1 MFVEK
6 ISTHRTLLLVL
17 LFAFCAISNPQNLA
31 AAWNTPKKVTIMC
44 YMNGDNNLANEV
56 LHAVDMMETIGSSE
70 NVDIIALV
78 DGMPGD
84 NGGYGPQWEST
95 RLLHI
100 TKDNEVGVINSPV
113 LEELGEKN
121 LGDPQ
126 VLENF
131 IKKCQRYPSEK
142 YFFIVFAHG
151 RGIIDTKSFSAQKNY
166 KSVLLSPDET
176 GERAMSHQEF
186 RQAVKKSMAGRK
198 FDLMLFF
205 SCLTNMVEVGH
216 GLQEITRYMIGSEDE
231 IRIVNEPLG
240 TYQIRGIEPEK
251 LIGEITSNVHARV
264 LDLGKVTIDSFIS
277 QYADD
282 GGDQELTAKYPAS
295 LALVDCSKYDKLAKS
310 LDLLAKTLVDK
321 MQDGASGKAVL
332 RGVHVA
338 LTASQNYPS
347 FLNLEYFDLK
357 DLLLNLSAYSE
368 DAEIKEL
375 CQNSIDILTSEL
387 ILYERHTNNS
397 NSNGVSIFLPIFQ
410 IPENIYQ
417 SHLTMYEE
425 SSFSKDTAWVLL
437 INEYRTKMLDRYT
450 EILVDEYEKAY
461 LNADVELINRLD
473 SKISWALREDAVNGK
488 YSEIKRYLEIV
499 NNMETSRVPTQ
510 FLLFLQ
516 DALKL
521 HDNQQQVVRNSDN
534 DDNLL
539 KTVEVLLISKGDTI
553 PDA

>member
-6 ISTHRTLLLVL
+6 ITTQRTLLLAL
-17 LFAFCAISNPQNLA
+17 LFAFCAINNPQNIA
-31 AAWNTPKKVTIMC
+31 AAWNAPKKVTIMC

-84 NGGYGPQWEST
+84 NGGYGPQWEKT

-100 TKDNEVGVINSPV
+100 TRDSEIGVINSPV
-113 LEELGEKN
+113 LEEMGEEN

-131 IKKCQRYPSEK
+131 VKKCQRYPSEK

-151 RGIIDTKSFSAQKNY
+151 RGIIDTKSFNAQKSY

-176 GERAMSHQEF
+176 GKRAMSHQEF
-186 RQAVKKSMAGRK
+186 RQAVKNGMAGRK

-251 LIGEITSNVHARV
+251 LIGEITSNIHAKA
-264 LDLGKVTIDSFIS
+264 LDLGKVTIDSFIR
-277 QYADD
+277 QYGDD
-282 GGDQELTAKYPAS
+282 GADKELTGKYPAS
-295 LALVDCSKYDKLAKS
+295 LALVDCSKYDKLAGS
-310 LDLLAKTLVDK
+310 LDLLAKTLVRK
-321 MQDGASGKAVL
+321 MHDGSSGKAVL
-332 RGVHVA
+332 RSVHVA

-357 DLLLNLSAYSE
+357 DLLINLSDYSA

-397 NSNGVSIFLPIFQ
+397 KSNGVSIFLPIFQ

-417 SHLTMYEE
+417 SHLRMYEV
-425 SSFSKDTAWVLL
+425 SSFSRDTAWGLL
-437 INEYRTKMLDRYT
+437 IDEYRTRMLERYT

-461 LNADVELINRLD
+461 LNANVELINRLD
-473 SKISWALREDAVNGK
+473 SKISWALREDALHGK

-499 NNMETSRVPTQ
+499 NNMETKRVPTQ

-521 HDNQQQVVRNSDN
+521 HDTQQQISRNSDSG
-534 DDNLL
+534 DNLL
-539 KTVEVLLISKGDTI
+539 KTVEVLLISKGDKF